1 MSGNIGGEKQDKMK
15 HLLFSKIII
24 IIFLT
29 GCKQDLQWN
38 NLEVMYYIEE
48 DVKNF
53 KTLDASSLLKYH
65 NYYIFDKE
73 KVKAKFSKSKHIGNS
88 ELWKGGTVYAIA
100 KFKDIGIIKLELSSN
115 YGVYNIIDYESSYKI
130 EGDEVLRRG
139 RWEELLQE

>member
-1 MSGNIGGEKQDKMK
+1 MYIIFKIVL

-29 GCKQDLQWN
+29 GCKPDLNWN
-38 NLEVMYYIEE
+38 NLEVMYYIDD

-53 KTLDASSLLKYH
+53 KTEGASSILKDH

-73 KVKAKFSKSKHIGNS
+73 KVKAKFSKSKYTGNS

-100 KFKDIGIIKLELSSN
+100 KFKDKGPLKLELSSI
-115 YGVYNIIDYESSYKI
+115 YGVYNIIDYNSHFKI
-130 EGDEVLRRG
+130 EGDEILRRG
-139 RWEELLQE
+139 RWEEMLQE